1 MKTKKLDDLDGRI
14 VEFLSKDA
22 AISNRKLATMLGVT
36 EGTVRGRIKRLQE
49 DNIIRIT
56 AVTDIA
62 QIEKTVLAYIGIHTE
77 HSRVVEIGKQLAAL
91 AEIRFVASML
101 GRFNILAMTRIEEP
115 EQLVD
120 LVNNSIATIPG
131 VKHVETSLG
140 LKFIKYDY
148 RWGRILD
155 EE

>member
-1 MKTKKLDDLDGRI
+1 MKVKKLDELDEKI
-14 VEFLSKDA
+14 LEYLSRDA
-22 AISNRKLATMLGVT
+22 TISNRKLATTLGVT

-49 DNIIRIT
+49 DKMIRIT

-62 QIEKTVLAYIGIHTE
+62 QFEKTVLAYIGVHTE
-77 HSRVVEIGKQLAAL
+77 HSRVVEVGRQLAAL
-91 AEIRFVASML
+91 PEIRFVASML

-120 LVNNSIATIPG
+120 LVNTSIATIPG

>member
-1 MKTKKLDDLDGRI
+1 MSKKLDDLDQQI
-14 VEFLSKDA
+14 LEYLSRDA
-22 AISNRKLATMLGVT
+22 TISNRKLATTLGVT

-49 DNIIRIT
+49 DKMIRIT

-62 QIEKTVLAYIGIHTE
+62 RYEKTVLAYIGVHTE
-77 HSRVVEIGKQLAAL
+77 HTRVVEVARLLAAQP
-91 AEIRFVASML
+91 EIRFVASML

-155 EE
+155 ND